1 MMSNGSL
8 WLSSLAAAYGLSLMT
23 GICAKLREHPK
34 IFMLGFAM
42 TVAAVLLA
50 AVALYESS
58 NAQSIVSVI
67 LAAGLCVLASIWL
80 PPVLAKGNLYMFLAS
95 VRFVRNL
102 RRDSAMGQFGV
113 T

>member
-1 MMSNGSL
+1 MF
-8 WLSSLAAAYGLSLMT
+8 LSGYLLAATYGLSFVR

-42 TVAAVLLA
+42 TVAAVILA

-67 LAAGLCVLASIWL
+67 LAAGLCVLASMWL

-95 VRFVRNL
+95 VRFVRNHHGESVL
-102 RRDSAMGQFGV
+102 GQFGV
-113 T
+113 A